1 MEIKKRILCLDI
13 GEKRIGIAVSDA
25 MWFGSI
31 PIGTIKRDNNS
42 IKTIIDYLKEY
53 NTDTILIGLPY
64 NMDGSLGFQAE
75 RCLDLV
81 RLPFVADQLKKMA
94 NENKTK
100 ENKDAI
106 IENLK
111 YERDSIIREKETIL
125 EAFNV
130 CIKEL
135 EEIRKRFM
143 VLTSKKVQDFIEQV
157 KEDQN
162 GR

>member
-75 RCLDLV
+75 RCLDFIKPL
-81 RLPFVADQLKKMA
+81 
-94 NENKTK
+94 E
-100 ENKDAI
+100 KD
-106 IENLK
+106 
-111 YERDSIIREKETIL
+111 YTIL
-125 EAFNV
+125 KQDERLSSYSAEEYL
-130 CIKEL
+130 KE
-135 EEIRKRFM
+135 
-143 VLTSKKVQDFIEQV
+143 KKVNFRKNKGKVDTVAACIILQEYLD
-157 KEDQN
+157 N
-162 GR
+162 NRR

>member
-1 MEIKKRILCLDI
+1 MELRDESAELIIKYLSLIQMSTKN
-13 GEKRIGIAVSDA
+13 K
-25 MWFGSI
+25 
-31 PIGTIKRDNNS
+31 N
-42 IKTIIDYLKEY
+42 IIEL
-53 NTDTILIGLPY
+53 
-64 NMDGSLGFQAE
+64 AE